1 MTTEL
6 LQQIKYCNFW
16 WEGDF
21 SYHCDSIAQAILNI
35 KQKWWFRQDIMES
48 VDTYTLERLPNADQ
62 FSENPDISTI
72 IGTTLIDWKTIY
84 YMNGWTY
91 DPSSENLNT
100 SDKFQLPDYLSS
112 FKIDNFIDDVTSWE
126 AILSTKWLHSDQ
138 WRNIIN
144 LALSKKENIEERGQA
159 SYLIDGAQ
167 YCKFI
172 FDDPGGRRWRWWL
185 NWKKMKHT
193 PVAQAISNESCDA
206 YIHIQK
212 RYIEELRTWI
222 QKAEERIKV
231 REMYFKNVCP
241 YDIFN
246 PRESIWE
253 LSKLQEAID
262 EYRISLEKLETLTI
276 WDCMLQI
283 EQSQNCFNITT
294 SWTILLQEWCT
305 QPDIEK
311 IRIIW
316 PNWGTIGNIN
326 SSNIQIPLD
335 LSSYFTQ
342 TWIYYVEITTSMG
355 IESLKFVK

>member
-1 MTTEL
+1 
-6 LQQIKYCNFW
+6 
-16 WEGDF
+16 
-21 SYHCDSIAQAILNI
+21 
-35 KQKWWFRQDIMES
+35 
-48 VDTYTLERLPNADQ
+48 
-62 FSENPDISTI
+62 
-72 IGTTLIDWKTIY
+72 
-84 YMNGWTY
+84 
-91 DPSSENLNT
+91 
-100 SDKFQLPDYLSS
+100 
-112 FKIDNFIDDVTSWE
+112 
-126 AILSTKWLHSDQ
+126 
-138 WRNIIN
+138 
-144 LALSKKENIEERGQA
+144 
-159 SYLIDGAQ
+159 
-167 YCKFI
+167 
-172 FDDPGGRRWRWWL
+172 
-185 NWKKMKHT
+185 
-193 PVAQAISNESCDA
+193 
-206 YIHIQK
+206 
-212 RYIEELRTWI
+212 
-222 QKAEERIKV
+222 
-231 REMYFKNVCP
+231 MYFKNVCP